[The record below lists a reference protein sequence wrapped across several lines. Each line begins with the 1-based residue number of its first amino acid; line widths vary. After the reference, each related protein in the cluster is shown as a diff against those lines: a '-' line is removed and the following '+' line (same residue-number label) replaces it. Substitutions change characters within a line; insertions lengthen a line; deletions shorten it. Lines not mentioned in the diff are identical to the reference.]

1 MKKALPYLFLF
12 PFSVTMAQGLKD
24 TVKLDEVVKIES
36 AHTNNDASPFTNIK
50 YREGERLSDALNEF
64 SSVYV
69 KSYGSGGLA
78 SLAIEGT
85 SAEQTTI
92 EWNGVKLNSIALGQ
106 VDLALFM
113 LGMQDELQL
122 VRTGYEGTI
131 GGTLQMNNEVK
142 RDSGFSIG
150 ATLRAASFGTYEA
163 AANADYAQHKF
174 SGATKFSFISAQN
187 NFPYTNT
194 YEAGTPTVKQTNATV
209 QQFSVLQQLNAKIN
223 EYNQLSF
230 YGWFTNANRQIPPIM
245 SQLTDAQVQSDYSV
259 RAMASWLAHYARWK
273 LKFTS
278 AYLHDWMR
286 YKDPNA
292 GLDETYL
299 THALRNNFSCTYSFW
314 RNVIWKNELSY
325 DHEWANISEFGA
337 VKTRDVLG
345 LKSYADCYFLDAF
358 KVHVGVREDMV
369 DNQLSACSPE
379 LSFNY
384 TGKIATDNHYTLG
397 VVASRNFRFPTFDD
411 LYWVPGGNPNLKEE
425 ISWNGTIQAKYSY
438 RKMVDVSLSNFY
450 IYVDNWIQ
458 WVPEGENWQA
468 ENFRRVFSRG
478 LEASIHLTN
487 ADEMRPDKFAVHF
500 SASYTYTKATNLD
513 AFTPADASKGMQL
526 IYVPYHNAVAGIQ
539 FDYRR
544 FYLRSVNNYTGA
556 VFTSTDNSQSLNGYF
571 TSNLEVGKDF
581 VIKHVSV
588 GASFKVNNIGNLQYE
603 IVAQRPMPGR
613 SFEGTLRFKFVS

>member
-1 MKKALPYLFLF
+1 MKKALPYLFICTCTI
-12 PFSVTMAQGLKD
+12 TMAQGIKD
-24 TVKLDEVVKIES
+24 TVKLDEVVKIETS
-36 AHTNNDASPFTNIK
+36 HSNNDAPPFTSVK

-92 EWNGVKLNSIALGQ
+92 EWNGVKLNSISLGQ

-142 RDSGFSIG
+142 RDSGYSIG
-150 ATLRAASFGTYEA
+150 ATLRAGSFGTYEA
-163 AANADYAQHKF
+163 AANAEYAKNKF

-194 YEAGTPTVKQTNATV
+194 YEAGTPSVKQTNAAV
-209 QQFSVLQQLNAKIN
+209 QQFSVLQQLNGKIN
-223 EYNQLSF
+223 EHNELSF
-230 YGWFTNANRQIPPIM
+230 YGWYTNSTRQIAPIL
-245 SQLTDAQVQSDYSV
+245 SKPADGQLQYNYSV
-259 RAMASWLAHYARWK
+259 RTMASWLGNYNRWK
-273 LKFTS
+273 LKATT

-292 GLDETYL
+292 LLDETYL
-299 THALRNNFSCTYSFW
+299 THALRSSFSATYSFPF
-314 RNVIWKNELSY
+314 NMILKSELNY
-325 DHEWANISEFGA
+325 DHEWANISQYNA
-337 VKTRDVLG
+337 IKTRNVLG
-345 LKSYADCYFLDAF
+345 LKSYADYYFLNGF
-358 KVHVGVREDMV
+358 KLHGGFREDMV
-369 DNQLSACSPE
+369 DKQVSAFSPE

-384 TGKIATDNHYTLG
+384 TGKIATNNRYTLG
-397 VVASRNFRFPTFDD
+397 FVASRNFRFPTFDD

-425 ISWNGTIQAKYSY
+425 ISWNGTIQAKYAY
-438 RKMVDVSLSNFY
+438 KKMVDVTLSNFY

-458 WVPEGENWQA
+458 WVPEGANWQA

-478 LEASIHLTN
+478 LEASVHISN
-487 ADEMRPDKFAVHF
+487 ADETRPDKFTIHF
-500 SASYTYTKATNLD
+500 TASYTYTQATNLD
-513 AFTPADASKGMQL
+513 AFAIGDASKGMQL
-526 IYVPYHNAVAGIQ
+526 IYVPYHNAVAGLQ
-539 FDYRR
+539 LEYKR
-544 FYLRSVNNYTGA
+544 FYLRSVNNYTGE

-581 VIKHVSV
+581 VIGHVNV
-588 GASFKVNNIGNLQYE
+588 GASFRVSNIGNLQYQ